1 MITVSWSYTG
11 VDIAK
16 ARLTKTEPDGR
27 KVPLYGGADVPPD
40 GTYEDIAAKTG
51 KVTYTLKVDSE
62 FGGSAVQSVSVE
74 VVAAPSASQ

>member
-1 MITVSWSYTG
+1 MNWSYTG

-16 ARLTKTEPDGR
+16 SRLVRTDPDGR
-27 KVPLYGGADVPPD
+27 TTTLAGGDVPPS
-40 GTYEDIAAKTG
+40 GVYEDIAAKVG

-74 VVAAPSASQ
+74 VVAAPTASQ